1 MRDLFKKAMTG
12 SMIAGAALFVTA
24 CGGGNNDAAN
34 NTAGTEM
41 DATDPMMEGTT
52 NDVTAIDGANGAD
65 ANLGMD
71 ANLGTTGGDL
81 NATGGDTTG
90 GNTTGGDTG
99 GNATNGM

>member
-1 MRDLFKKAMTG
+1 MRNIFKKALTG
-12 SMIAGAALFVTA
+12 SMIAGAALVVSA
-24 CGGGNNDAAN
+24 CGGGGNEAAN

-65 ANLGMD
+65 ANMAMD
-71 ANLGTTGGDL
+71 ANMTAGGDM
-81 NATGGDTTG
+81 NATAGGNTTG